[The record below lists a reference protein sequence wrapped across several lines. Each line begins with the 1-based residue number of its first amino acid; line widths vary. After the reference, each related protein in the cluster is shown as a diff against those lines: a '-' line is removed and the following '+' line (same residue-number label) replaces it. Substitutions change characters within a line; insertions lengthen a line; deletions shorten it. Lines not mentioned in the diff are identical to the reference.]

1 MMRTEKIISRV
12 SLHPT
17 LAYDQMEDSSDGD
30 ASGFSSSVITIQ
42 GRGSDVNTPRGLGRE
57 RGNWC
62 KTLSKAHRLSAYP
75 VTLKSQMNDSLLQVL
90 DFLQLLALSL
100 GKVFPSVGVL
110 SPGKLRSPSGPL
122 KTEEKHP

>member
-1 MMRTEKIISRV
+1 M
-12 SLHPT
+12 
-17 LAYDQMEDSSDGD
+17 
-30 ASGFSSSVITIQ
+30 
-42 GRGSDVNTPRGLGRE
+42 NTPRGLGRE

-75 VTLKSQMNDSLLQVL
+75 LTLKSQMNNSLLQVL